1 MLSYLKSDALV
12 FSKDALLK
20 QEEALVELD
29 ASIDD
34 WVLKLELAENQRL
47 RMRQKLLEHVAAAM
61 TLNSPPTIKR
71 ATAGTTPPSS
81 PTLSNSP
88 ARKSRAGSPTLGR
101 YSPARGARQE
111 VESIKV
117 YAEVPV
123 LVARQAHS
131 TQTFFNPSF
140 GYTQPPVAN
149 SKLFSD
155 IEQAV
160 ARMCEA
166 C

>member
-1 MLSYLKSDALV
+1 MLSYLKSDTLV

-34 WVLKLELAENQRL
+34 WILKLERAENQRL

-61 TLNSPPTIKR
+61 TLNSPPTIRR
-71 ATAGTTPPSS
+71 ATAGATPPSS
-81 PTLSNSP
+81 PTLGNSP
-88 ARKSRAGSPTLGR
+88 ARRSRTGSPPLDHD
-101 YSPARGARQE
+101 SPTCGARQE

-117 YAEVPV
+117 YVEAPV
-123 LVARQAHS
+123 LDAHPVRS
-131 TQTFFNPSF
+131 TQAVSKPSF
-140 GYTQPPVAN
+140 GYTQHPVEN